1 MNTSIDEAFQITSL
15 ESIRDTPLRELYSD
29 ILHQVADPEGE
40 GLAET
45 VSLAKINFG
54 IFSKNIS
61 KF

>member
-1 MNTSIDEAFQITSL
+1 MNSSIDEAFQITSL

-45 VSLAKINFG
+45 VSK
-54 IFSKNIS
+54 
-61 KF
+61 